1 MDEDI
6 LRTAQQKALENKR
19 NEQLSKNTSSTGSSS
34 KTDCETFAEKIKEEI
49 RQILGEHKKRNSAKK
64 QEDAKII
71 SKLRTEIEDLKQQNL
86 RILQLLQRLSAT
98 PTPSNF
104 STDLDA

>member
-19 NEQLSKNTSSTGSSS
+19 SEQLSKNTSSGSYN
-34 KTDCETFAEKIKEEI
+34 KTDSETFAEKIKEEI

-64 QEDAKII
+64 QEDVKII
-71 SKLRTEIEDLKQQNL
+71 IKLRTEIEDLKQQNL
-86 RILQLLQRLSAT
+86 QILQLLQRLSAI
-98 PTPSNF
+98 PTPSNL